1 MTDRAS
7 DLVHQVGVGAS
18 SIAVRP
24 AAGGVVLL
32 LKPTLG
38 AALKKFV
45 DGCFKH
51 TVKLWR
57 VRMIMID
64 YFILIIITD

>member
-45 DGCFKH
+45 DGCSSE
-51 TVKLWR
+51 VYNSLQ
-57 VRMIMID
+57 
-64 YFILIIITD
+64 